1 MYSSKYWRSELRC
14 LQTYSSLKSCRS
26 REVLHKSAFSRP
38 VKSTIILKIDL
49 SSTGATDGKKEF
61 ELASNEALQK
71 TWPQSHYMKSMSYE
85 KIAKLDEQLWR
96 TENSQHQ
103 LRVSYTF
110 E

>member
-1 MYSSKYWRSELRC
+1 
-14 LQTYSSLKSCRS
+14 
-26 REVLHKSAFSRP
+26 
-38 VKSTIILKIDL
+38 
-49 SSTGATDGKKEF
+49 
-61 ELASNEALQK
+61 LQK